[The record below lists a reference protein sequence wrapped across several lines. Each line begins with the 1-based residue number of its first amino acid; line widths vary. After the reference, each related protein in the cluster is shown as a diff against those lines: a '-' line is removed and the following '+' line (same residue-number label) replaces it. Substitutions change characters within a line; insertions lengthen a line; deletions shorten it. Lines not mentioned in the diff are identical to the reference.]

1 MEQPNRV
8 TAILLLIAAAWSLL
22 LFIAAF
28 VMDVPVR
35 SAAHDLVR
43 SASGGYTQTPVATQ
57 TYFQKYGV
65 AELVL
70 TGLGFVFVIAVAA
83 TLRRRAAQGGQGAG
97 RSAWNIA
104 MACVILGII
113 GSVTVAPY
121 LLAVGVLLVL
131 ACGTVP
137 RGGASAATRLRP
149 SWPRRRPPSEDPA
162 GATAPCPPAS
172 HRSWGTPPTAPELP
186 GLYRRS
192 PQCSSASPDRPSVRG
207 PTTR

>member
-1 MEQPNRV
+1 MQGGSLAFAPDRWETGSGEEVLVKQPNRV

-22 LFIAAF
+22 LFVLAF

-35 SAAHDLVR
+35 SGARDLVR
-43 SASGGYTQTPVATQ
+43 SASGGYTETPVATQ

-70 TGLGFVFVIAVAA
+70 LGLGFVFVIAVAVM
-83 TLRRRAAQGGQGAG
+83 LRRHAAQGGHGAG

-104 MACVILGII
+104 IACVILGII

-137 RGGASAATRLRP
+137 RGGASAG
-149 SWPRRRPPSEDPA
+149 RPPA
-162 GATAPCPPAS
+162 
-172 HRSWGTPPTAPELP
+172 
-186 GLYRRS
+186 
-192 PQCSSASPDRPSVRG
+192 PSVSAG
-207 PTTR
+207 TASSV